1 MAILTIS
8 RECQSGSGEI
18 GSAVARRLGYRLV
31 NRKAILADIR
41 KYGKRWPGA
50 DLAFDENSPS
60 IWERFDWEYQ
70 GLIALVE
77 SIIYEHSLKDN
88 AVIIGRGGNY
98 LLRDIP
104 HALRIRLVA
113 PLEIRVVRM
122 MKEDGVGE
130 KTAHREIARIDKSR
144 ADYIGTNYG
153 KDWEDVANYDMVFNS
168 GTETY
173 EEIAAMIIAALAERD
188 KLKTPEAVDLL
199 SGRADAARIR
209 AAIATDT
216 RINVPTL
223 EVVFDGTSVLLK
235 GIVHSAREHQQVEE
249 IAGRVEVSHPVV
261 TTMHYRA

>member
-8 RECQSGSGEI
+8 RECQSGSHEI
-18 GSAVARRLGYRLV
+18 GTAVAQGLGYQLV
-31 NRKAILADIR
+31 NRKVILSDIK

-60 IWERFDWEYQ
+60 IWERFDWEYH
-70 GLIALVE
+70 GLVALVE
-77 SIIYEHSLKDN
+77 SILYEHALKDN

-98 LLRDIP
+98 LLREIP

-113 PLEIRVVRM
+113 PVEIRVTRM

-130 KTAHREIARIDKSR
+130 KTAHREIARIDKTR
-144 ADYIGTNYG
+144 ADYVNTNYG
-153 KDWEDVANYDMVFNS
+153 RGWEDVANYDMVFNS

-173 EEIAAMIIAALAERD
+173 EEIAGIITAALIERD
-188 KLKTPEAVDLL
+188 KLKTPESADLL

-209 AAIATDT
+209 AALMTDT
-216 RINVPTL
+216 RINLPTL

-235 GIVHSAREHQQVEE
+235 GVIHNAKEHHVIEE
-249 IAGRVEVSHPVV
+249 IAARVTVSYPVV
-261 TTMHYRA
+261 NTMHYRG